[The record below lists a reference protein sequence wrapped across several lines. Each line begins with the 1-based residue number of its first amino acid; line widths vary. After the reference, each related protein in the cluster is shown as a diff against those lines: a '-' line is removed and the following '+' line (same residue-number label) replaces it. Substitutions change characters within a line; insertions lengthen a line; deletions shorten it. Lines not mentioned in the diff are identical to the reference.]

1 MTVPTEDRR
10 SIRVVPSSTRSSLVD
25 RRTLQAKRQ
34 SYIKKRASAPSPFF
48 SAGYRASSS
57 THPSPVQSTDQ
68 SRPSTARASTI
79 VKPDD
84 DVVEGRGKE
93 IPKEKRVDKYPG
105 SLRRHRSSRTL
116 ASSTSSKGATDRESM
131 SQNRTPPVPSVAPTA
146 SMNSRAS
153 SRRSLRAS
161 ELKSSLNDLT
171 GAEIYDDAELSESVY
186 TDEEEDI
193 EDYQR
198 RTTIK
203 SGNFVLPPLNFNAI
217 TSQLQEQRKSKRESN
232 SNNNSKKSKDMK
244 RTSEREATPHHLAH
258 EHGGKENLPSTYT
271 TGKTQPI
278 SKIPPTIIKPT
289 ALTERPKAALATRYS
304 QTRPISR
311 VPASRSSQVL
321 PLHPSKERNARKSAP
336 SRPQSRMSGSRP
348 SMPGS
353 RQSMPSSRQTS
364 YSYSPRPQQQ
374 KQQYTP
380 NYPLA
385 STPRASQD
393 SSVIGAAFSTP
404 ARQSPAYRSLSRMS
418 SFYSD
423 NDSTVFDSA
432 SAAAAVQRAR
442 QSVGLGLFPVSPG
455 SVVGSPVRER
465 SPLSIVVCDE
475 SAGEGAHEGG
485 VSREKR
491 RVWGASWKSVVGR
504 GSVWGGDKDAKAFL

>member
-57 THPSPVQSTDQ
+57 THPSPVQSTAQ
-68 SRPSTARASTI
+68 SRHSTARASTI

-116 ASSTSSKGATDRESM
+116 ASSTSSKGATDRESV
-131 SQNRTPPVPSVAPTA
+131 SRNRTPPVPSVAPTA

-161 ELKSSLNDLT
+161 ELKSSLNNLT

-217 TSQLQEQRKSKRESN
+217 TSQLQEQRKSRRESN
-232 SNNNSKKSKDMK
+232 SNNNSKKTKDMK

-258 EHGGKENLPSTYT
+258 EHGGKENLSSTYT

-278 SKIPPTIIKPT
+278 SKTPPTTIKPA

-336 SRPQSRMSGSRP
+336 SRPQSRTSGSRP

-364 YSYSPRPQQQ
+364 YSYSPRPQKQ
-374 KQQYTP
+374 QQYTP

-393 SSVIGAAFSTP
+393 SSIIGAALSTP
-404 ARQSPAYRSLSRMS
+404 THQSPVYRSLSRMS

-423 NDSTVFDSA
+423 NDSTVFDAA
-432 SAAAAVQRAR
+432 SAQAAAQRAR
-442 QSVGLGLFPVSPG
+442 QSVGLGLFPASPG

-491 RVWGASWKSVVGR
+491 RVWGGSWKSVVGR
-504 GSVWGGDKDAKAFL
+504 SSVWGGDKEAKAFL